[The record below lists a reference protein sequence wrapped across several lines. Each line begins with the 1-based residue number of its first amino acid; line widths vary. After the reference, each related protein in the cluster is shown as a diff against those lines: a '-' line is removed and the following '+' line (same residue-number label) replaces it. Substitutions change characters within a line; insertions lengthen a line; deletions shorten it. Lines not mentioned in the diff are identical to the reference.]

1 MPLSAKWR
9 TTPLLDIQR
18 TLETR
23 YPGFFER
30 HRRSASIFSRFLS
43 LLCYEARLKKIL
55 DQYPHLEGFDFVE
68 QVLRH
73 FEFDVRLTESERSLI
88 PATGRVVITANHPIG
103 SLDGLAMLHLV
114 RAVRSDVKVVANDL
128 LTAISPLR
136 SVLLPV
142 TNMGDAKGTARD
154 ALRAIKEHLQSDGAL
169 IIFPAGEVSRF
180 GAKGIYDSA
189 WQSGFIKLAR
199 STKSPILP
207 VYVAGRN
214 SVFFYSMSFL
224 AKPLSTIWLVREM
237 FKQSQ
242 STVDVRIGRPI
253 PHEVYSANNFS
264 AQQLAR
270 MFRKHVYRLGA
281 NGAPVFRSVETV
293 APPENRLLLRRE
305 LAEAERLGETR
316 DGKDIYLCSM
326 ANAPCVMREIGRL
339 REMTFRTVGE
349 GCGLHRDIDRFD
361 RHYKQL
367 VLWDSH
373 DMEIVGAYR
382 LADAGAV
389 IADQGVQGLY
399 SNTLFHYGPHVLE
412 KVSRGLELGRSF
424 VQPRYQTRYALDYL
438 WYGIGAY
445 LKTRPHIRYL
455 FGPASISRFY
465 GQEATARLVHYFG
478 THFRD
483 KNIDVTARTPFV
495 LPPEIVSSLAAELS
509 GVDAD
514 EDLESLRQSL
524 AALGLPLPTLYKH
537 YSQATSPDGVVFT
550 AFNIDHDFG
559 DCVDSFVMVDLTK
572 LTPRKRRRYLT

>member
-1 MPLSAKWR
+1 MV
-9 TTPLLDIQR
+9 DIQR
-18 TLETR
+18 TLEGR
-23 YPGFFER
+23 YPDFFER
-30 HRRSASIFSRFLS
+30 HRRSARILSRFLGF
-43 LLCYEARLKKIL
+43 LCYETRLQKFL
-55 DQYPHLEGFDFVE
+55 SQYPYLEGFEFVE

-88 PATGRVVITANHPIG
+88 PSTGSVVIAANHPIG
-103 SLDGLAMLHLV
+103 SLDGLALLNLV
-114 RAVRSDVKVVANDL
+114 RAVRPDVKVVANDL

-142 TNMGDAKGTARD
+142 SNMGEGKGTARD
-154 ALRAIKEHLQSDGAL
+154 ALRAIQEHLQVDGAL

-180 GAKGIYDSA
+180 SAKGVYDSA

-199 STKSPILP
+199 STKAPILP
-207 VYVAGRN
+207 VYVSGRN
-214 SVFFYSMSFL
+214 SVFFYSVSFL

-242 STVDVRIGRPI
+242 STVDLRIGRPI
-253 PHEVYSANNFS
+253 PHDVYAANNFS

-281 NGAPVFRSVETV
+281 SGAPIFRSVETV
-293 APPENRLLLRRE
+293 AAPENRLLLRQE

-316 DGKDIYLCSM
+316 DGKDIYLCQM

-349 GCGLHRDIDRFD
+349 GCGRHRDIDRFD
-361 RHYKQL
+361 RHYAQL

-382 LADAGAV
+382 VADAGAV
-389 IADQGVQGLY
+389 IAEQGVQDLY
-399 SNTLFHYGPHVLE
+399 SNTLFDYGPNVLA
-412 KVSRGLELGRSF
+412 KISQGLELGRSF

-465 GQEATARLVHYFG
+465 GPESTARLAHYFG

-483 KNIDVTARTPFV
+483 TNLDVTARTPFI
-495 LPPEIVSSLAAELS
+495 PPPDLVASLVAEFT
-509 GVDAD
+509 GIDVD
-514 EDLESLRQSL
+514 EDLESLRHSL
-524 AALGLPLPTLYKH
+524 AAAGLPLPTLYKH

-550 AFNIDHDFG
+550 AFNVDHDFG
-559 DCVDSFVMVDLTK
+559 DCVDSFVIVDLNK